1 MRGHLIAHRTP
12 LSPRTNSWCGV
23 PIKPSQLVHDSGVAL
38 VSELSLV
45 AHVSHITS
53 VCYFHIRRQL
63 HLLRRSLS
71 LEAARALFRA
81 LVHSSLD
88 YCNAVLAD
96 APQSLVLPWY
106 RRFATFYISAL
117 EILLLLFTYL
127 LTSSVCSVI
136 GCWCCVRE
144 KTAPLNENAQYI
156 TQSNDTYAA

>member
-38 VSELSLV
+38 DSELSLV
-45 AHVSHITS
+45 AHVSYITS

-96 APQSLVLPWY
+96 APAVISGTLV
-106 RRFATFYISAL
+106 SAL
-117 EILLLLFTYL
+117 CYFLYKRLRNTLALIYL
-127 LTSSVCSVI
+127 LTYLFSLFCDRLLVLC
-136 GCWCCVRE
+136 
-144 KTAPLNENAQYI
+144 P
-156 TQSNDTYAA
+156 